1 MTREE
6 HLAVIKQADKAY
18 YVADRPLL
26 SDAAYD
32 ELRKSYIDTYGPED
46 LDYTPGAVAKEFMPF
61 HHPVPVTSLAK
72 IKAGETEK
80 LHKWREKLSPVV
92 LEPKYDGLTVVA
104 YPQKD
109 GSYKFV
115 TRGSSKCYGS
125 YEQEQVQ
132 IFCRELMK
140 YIAFDDYVA
149 YYESDW

>member
-80 LHKWREKLSPVV
+80 LHKWREKLSPIGTM
-92 LEPKYDGLTVVA
+92 KYEYAYSDGTHLDDA
-104 YPQKD
+104 D
-109 GSYKFV
+109 
-115 TRGSSKCYGS
+115 
-125 YEQEQVQ
+125 
-132 IFCRELMK
+132 IFFECDQGGELHFFLCRE
-140 YIAFDDYVA
+140 
-149 YYESDW
+149 